1 MYPFRGSATYN
12 CAVSAQTPPGQLS
25 PDGAWRWDGRQWV
38 PTGTQGYQPAPARR
52 GPGRWIWWVAG
63 GCIVLLVLGIGLG
76 IFGAVQLA
84 KRFQEGSLSC
94 LPSDFPRY
102 SGTTVT
108 RDYTYFGT
116 NVAPG
121 DSQECQESLT
131 SQDDTAAVT
140 AFYESHLSS
149 GDWTIT
155 SNDTSNGAIHFARRS
170 RPQTVGTV
178 QLLGRGEH
186 TDIVIRL
193 DS

>member
-1 MYPFRGSATYN
+1 MAASGF
-12 CAVSAQTPPGQLS
+12 PP
-25 PDGAWRWDGRQWV
+25 
-38 PTGTQGYQPAPARR
+38 GTQGYPAAPARR

-63 GCIVLLVLGIGLG
+63 GCSVLLVLGIGLG

-102 SGTTVT
+102 SGATIT
-108 RDYTYFGT
+108 RDYTYVGT

-121 DSQECQESLT
+121 DSHECQESVT
-131 SQDDTAAVT
+131 SQDDAATVS

-155 SNDTSNGAIHFARRS
+155 SNDTSNGAIHFVRRS
-170 RPQTVGTV
+170 QPRTVGSA

-186 TDIVIRL
+186 TDIEIRL